1 MAVDR
6 KNMPTDDA
14 RQGETGNHVRYILGW
29 SLLLGVV
36 ALGAIML
43 VMIGGANPA
52 A

>member
-14 RQGETGNHVRYILGW
+14 RQGETGHHVRYILGW
-29 SLLLGVV
+29 SLFLGVIV
-36 ALGAIML
+36 LGAITAF
-43 VMIGGANPA
+43 MIGGANPA